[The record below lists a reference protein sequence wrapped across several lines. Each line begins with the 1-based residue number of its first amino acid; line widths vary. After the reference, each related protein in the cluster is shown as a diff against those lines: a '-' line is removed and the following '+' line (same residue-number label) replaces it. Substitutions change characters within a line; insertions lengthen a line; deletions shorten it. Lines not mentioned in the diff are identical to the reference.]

1 MNRFRPLTASKVSE
15 HKPVVLK
22 LRVVNRFRPLSGNKV
37 SELYILC
44 VLIDR
49 TLHIDF
55 RASGSQ
61 NRPC

>member
-37 SELYILC
+37 SEQMKMG
-44 VLIDR
+44 
-49 TLHIDF
+49 HIANINKMF
-55 RASGSQ
+55 PSPLGE
-61 NRPC
+61 